1 VAADLNVALKMAPA
15 TQAVSDAY
23 LPTSLSAMLGEQ
35 EMMPTSL
42 AQAGALR
49 QLGDRPLVV
58 LTSGAEMGAD
68 QRRAA
73 GLSAAQVAADQQARK
88 QLQDEQASWSTH
100 SRHILVPDATH
111 YVQFDRP
118 DVVIAAV
125 GQVVAAV
132 RR

>member
-1 VAADLNVALKMAPA
+1 
-15 TQAVSDAY
+15 
-23 LPTSLSAMLGEQ
+23 
-35 EMMPTSL
+35 
-42 AQAGALR
+42 
-49 QLGDRPLVV
+49 
-58 LTSGAEMGAD
+58 MGAD

-73 GLSAAQVAADQQARK
+73 GLSAAQVAADQQVRK
-88 QLQDEQASWSTH
+88 QMQDEQASWSTH

-118 DVVIAAV
+118 DVVIAAA